1 MRVLMIVIFLGS
13 MAFFTVWSFRP
24 PGAGLDPSMLSVAA
38 LLLWCCSCAGL
49 GGMRAAFPE
58 TQPAGDPKDDE
69 AWRAVTFLGCGCCT
83 VFLGLCFLVAMTVAH
98 ATSGFTAAAV
108 ILWPAAAVLLCVF
121 GCWLCR
127 DCFGK
132 NESADM
138 ACEGLACF
146 FFWPLKIL
154 KILQKCFGVRGSS
167 LKAVPTTQRRILFE
181 DQVLPGRPPSPP
193 GPGGTSLPGIRSSG
207 PGLCKAPGTTGVT
220 TGSRRMPQICGAAA
234 GASYLEPKAWG
245 CRWFTRWIENV
256 EAVQQRCTL
265 EVYYFNGRLGRGKVR
280 FAAPEPSTCAEKGSW
295 AKGPSLRHRRVARK
309 PCATAWGDSPSE

>member
-1 MRVLMIVIFLGS
+1 MIVIFLGS

-58 TQPAGDPKDDE
+58 TQPAGSVESRDVP
-69 AWRAVTFLGCGCCT
+69 WLWLLYCLPWPVLSTGH
-83 VFLGLCFLVAMTVAH
+83 TVAH

-207 PGLCKAPGTTGVT
+207 PGLCKAPGTTAALRASRPDPGGCRRSAGRLLVPAT
-220 TGSRRMPQICGAAA
+220 WSRRRGAVAGSRGGSRMWRRCSRGA
-234 GASYLEPKAWG
+234 PWK
-245 CRWFTRWIENV
+245 
-256 EAVQQRCTL
+256 CT
-265 EVYYFNGRLGRGKVR
+265 
-280 FAAPEPSTCAEKGSW
+280 
-295 AKGPSLRHRRVARK
+295 
-309 PCATAWGDSPSE
+309 